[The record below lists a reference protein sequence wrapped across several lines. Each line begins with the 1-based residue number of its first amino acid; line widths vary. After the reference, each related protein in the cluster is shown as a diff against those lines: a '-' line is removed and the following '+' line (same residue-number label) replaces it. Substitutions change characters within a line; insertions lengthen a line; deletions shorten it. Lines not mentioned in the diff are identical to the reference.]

1 MNTSTDK
8 ENYTTDAIS
17 NELIA
22 SLLNKFAA
30 TERQSATQ
38 IHLLEQQVQKL
49 HAALAAGNNNP
60 NQPKVV
66 VAAKKAT
73 LGAKVIDPIGRGT
86 LLNPA
91 HEEELQKQLNKMV
104 GKFVAIV
111 HKAHVANP
119 ANMSGQTYIA
129 NLLADDCNDLM
140 NKPLGAE
147 QRTVVSIKAS
157 VAHDPVFARVWS
169 KTKGAIRRK
178 YSNPN
183 KNKFGIRIYKGPNAP
198 RQMLPCIPHVATMNS
213 PLTDGQVVENA
224 KIARRIKLQ
233 AIAAASPFNKTWIRK
248 DVLRSILNR
257 VPGHEDTSYDTKVN
271 YFRIFKSIME
281 EGDSSSVYLVGVLAR
296 IDTAEKSAG
305 RCKILKAEFVA
316 SFQTQKKTQP
326 LTTPPKKTTSNA
338 QQAQMLKSVDK
349 MLDELS
355 SSDESDDDDDTGN
368 VSRFI

>member
-38 IHLLEQQVQKL
+38 IHLLKQQVQKL
-49 HAALAAGNNNP
+49 QATLDAGS

-73 LGAKVIDPIGRGT
+73 RLDSKLIDPIGRGT

-91 HEEELQKQLNKMV
+91 HEEQLQKQVNKMV
-104 GKFVAIV
+104 DKFVADV
-111 HKAHVANP
+111 HEAHVANP
-119 ANMSGQTYIA
+119 ANMSGQTYIT
-129 NLLADDCNDLM
+129 NVLADDCNDLM

-147 QRTVVSIKAS
+147 QRTVVSIEAS

-178 YSNPN
+178 YSNAK

-198 RQMLPCIPHVATMNS
+198 RQMLPCIPHVATINS
-213 PLTDGQVVENA
+213 PLTKGQVDENT

-233 AIAAASPFNKTWIRK
+233 AIAAASPFNKSWITK
-248 DVLRSILNR
+248 EVLRSILNR
-257 VPGHEDTSYDTKVN
+257 VPGHENTSFDTKVN
-271 YFRIFKSIME
+271 YFRILKSITQ
-281 EGDSSSVYLVGVLAR
+281 EGGSSSGYLVGVLAR
-296 IDTAEKSAG
+296 INAAEKSG
-305 RCKILKAEFVA
+305 CRSKMLKAEFVA
-316 SFQTQKKTQP
+316 SFQTQKTQP
-326 LTTPPKKTTSNA
+326 LTTPPKKTTIN
-338 QQAQMLKSVDK
+338 AQMLKSVDK
-349 MLDELS
+349 MLDELN